1 LNAKAFL
8 PGFGE
13 VREEV
18 ENSLCNSHVL
28 PAVVLWEEGLS
39 TNQGHPKDVSDI
51 LPAHAAKSLN
61 HNESVINS
69 AKPSIPKGGVQVEVC
84 RLIGCKWNGLEKESC
99 GHGKFVLEG
108 REKISSRRVVKEL

>member
-1 LNAKAFL
+1 MLLVHVKAFL

-18 ENSLCNSHVL
+18 ENGLCNSHVL

-69 AKPSIPKGGVQVEVC
+69 AKPNTPQGRWGVQ
-84 RLIGCKWNGLEKESC
+84 IGCKWNGLE
-99 GHGKFVLEG
+99 
-108 REKISSRRVVKEL
+108 